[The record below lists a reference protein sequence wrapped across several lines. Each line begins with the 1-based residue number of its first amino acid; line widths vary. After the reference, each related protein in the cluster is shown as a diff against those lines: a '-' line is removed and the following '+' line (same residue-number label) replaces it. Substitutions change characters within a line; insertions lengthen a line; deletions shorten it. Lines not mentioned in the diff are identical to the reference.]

1 MSRKFLQIFRICGIC
16 AEGRAIPA
24 CFPVKYFYRSAAPA
38 ADGPRSRPA
47 SGGGWGRS
55 SDPCPSVCIPPGA
68 GSPDR
73 PPGGGSHPAPAPAG
87 KCNSFKDT
95 HRQSALTDTH
105 ERRPQPSRKG
115 KKILCIFSLA
125 KSLESVYNK
134 NE

>member
-1 MSRKFLQIFRICGIC
+1 MASKKNRKKEIKRLFEKPIVLGPVI
-16 AEGRAIPA
+16 AAIITSVA
-24 CFPVKYFYRSAAPA
+24 GLLIALFEYVI
-38 ADGPRSRPA
+38 DSRP
-47 SGGGWGRS
+47 
-55 SDPCPSVCIPPGA
+55 PSYQNKTAVKLMSIEEIEA
-68 GSPDR
+68 IITDENKL
-73 PPGGGSHPAPAPAG
+73 

-125 KSLESVYNK
+125 KSLESVYNE

>member
-1 MSRKFLQIFRICGIC
+1 MGIITNLT
-16 AEGRAIPA
+16 R
-24 CFPVKYFYRSAAPA
+24 
-38 ADGPRSRPA
+38 
-47 SGGGWGRS
+47 
-55 SDPCPSVCIPPGA
+55 
-68 GSPDR
+68 
-73 PPGGGSHPAPAPAG
+73 

-125 KSLESVYNK
+125 KSLESVYNE

>member
-1 MSRKFLQIFRICGIC
+1 MLC
-16 AEGRAIPA
+16 PA
-24 CFPVKYFYRSAAPA
+24 CDVILYERVALNKFFI
-38 ADGPRSRPA
+38 GA
-47 SGGGWGRS
+47 SSFSPS
-55 SDPCPSVCIPPGA
+55 SVSMQSDTA
-68 GSPDR
+68 TR
-73 PPGGGSHPAPAPAG
+73 R